1 MQRAPSTGTGGPSP
15 SGTVRALAWQAV
27 ADVRS
32 LPPSNTNQ
40 SPLGGLAAGADQKGV
55 KDAGRNMDG
64 EKQTALW
71 SGLQE
76 LRRKLHLGGRTP
88 QSVAGTHSSV

>member
-1 MQRAPSTGTGGPSP
+1 
-15 SGTVRALAWQAV
+15 
-27 ADVRS
+27 
-32 LPPSNTNQ
+32 
-40 SPLGGLAAGADQKGV
+40 V

-88 QSVAGTHSSV
+88 QSVAGTHSLV